1 MTEFKVELLFCVVMQ
16 APFRLNEPTM
26 QKLTPNDTKKLSVIL
41 DAKLHNRAKRYALIN
56 DMTLTELVISLL
68 LERLDQDNTA
78 EEAVRR

>member
-1 MTEFKVELLFCVVMQ
+1 MTELKVEVLCSIVMQ
-16 APFRLNEPTM
+16 APFRSNQPTM
-26 QKLTPNDTKKLSVIL
+26 QKLNPNDTKKLSVIL

-78 EEAVRR
+78 EEAVRP